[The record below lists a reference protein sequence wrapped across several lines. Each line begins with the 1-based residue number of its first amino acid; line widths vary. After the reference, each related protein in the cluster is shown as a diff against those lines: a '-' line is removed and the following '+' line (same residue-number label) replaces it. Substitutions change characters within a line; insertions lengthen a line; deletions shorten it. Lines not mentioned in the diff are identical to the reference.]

1 MRDISEQNV
10 AYNGLR
16 ELLQSAEDIFADTL
30 QTIADYAHF
39 LEKEQYEEL
48 VATIHE
54 KLPDIFRNI
63 LDCQD
68 RESVLSALWLLENHF
83 GVSYEELLAAVEE
96 DVKYSKMFNCVDYP
110 TQWVASY
117 YLVKAGYDFFY
128 DRREILAAIY
138 PKAKERIAA
147 TFPQMEEHE

>member
-1 MRDISEQNV
+1 MRDISEQNA

-16 ELLQSAEDIFADTL
+16 ELLQSAEDIFAATL

-48 VATIHE
+48 VTMVHE

-68 RESVLSALWLLENHF
+68 RESILSALWLLENRF
-83 GVSYEELLAAVEE
+83 EVSYEEIFAAVEE
-96 DVKYSKMFNCVDYP
+96 DVKHSKMFNCVDYP
-110 TQWVASY
+110 TQWVSSY

-128 DRREILAAIY
+128 DRRELLMVLY
-138 PKAKERIAA
+138 PKASERIAA
-147 TFPQMEEHE
+147 TFPSMKDEE